1 MKLSKE
7 KLNFYSLAYIYLP
20 VIIFIVGWCRLWFSI
35 PAIFML
41 GYAFF
46 RTLKL
51 EQMKGKITFQPVGL
65 GLVILAILIIAY
77 YSGLGGNAAVR

>member
-20 VIIFIVGWCRLWFSI
+20 VIIFIVGWCRLWFYKTTN
-35 PAIFML
+35 FMI
-41 GYAFF
+41 GYYFLI
-46 RTLKL
+46 TLKL

-77 YSGLGGNAAVR
+77 YSGWGG